1 MSAPLQ
7 DADKLVYKLTFYVPT
22 PSTKSVLDAVWST
35 GAGTWPN
42 GPGHDPVAPPKYTET
57 CFISSGTGQFKPSVH
72 ADPHIGKP
80 GVVEYVQE
88 DRVEMVVVGKTRV
101 RRAVDMLREAH
112 PYGTY
117 HLSYCAQETIHKCSV
132 KERLGG
138 MGLEIAADTMDLRIE
153 VVAFFVTKCEDL

>member
-1 MSAPLQ
+1 MCTPLQ
-7 DADKLVYKLTFYVPT
+7 DADKQVYKLTFYVPT
-22 PSTKSVLDAVWST
+22 PSTKSVLEAVWST

-42 GPGHDPVAPPKYTET
+42 GPGHDPAAPPKYTET

-112 PYGTY
+112 PYG
-117 HLSYCAQETIHKCSV
+117 
-132 KERLGG
+132 
-138 MGLEIAADTMDLRIE
+138 
-153 VVAFFVTKCEDL
+153 EDP